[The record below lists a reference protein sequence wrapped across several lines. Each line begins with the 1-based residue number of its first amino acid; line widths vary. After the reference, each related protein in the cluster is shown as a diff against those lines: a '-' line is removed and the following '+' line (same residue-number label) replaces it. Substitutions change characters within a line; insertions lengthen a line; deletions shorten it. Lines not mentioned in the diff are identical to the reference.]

1 MTPLP
6 RPRKKSEMDV
16 SYSIVSIVFLLMFFF
31 LLTGQM
37 QNQAAQGMALAET
50 SELPLDRLPSPILI
64 VGEGGAWALDG
75 NPVAPDL
82 LALALQGLEQPVIL
96 HVLIGKEAPAESLL
110 SVVTRPDLANVELR
124 LVTLRRSVQP

>member
-16 SYSIVSIVFLLMFFF
+16 SFAIVSIVFLLLFFF

-37 QNQAAQGMALAET
+37 QNQTARGMALAET

-64 VGEGGAWALDG
+64 VGEAGAWSLDG
-75 NPVAPDL
+75 APVAPDL
-82 LALALQGLEQPVIL
+82 LALALQNLEQPC
-96 HVLIGKEAPAESLL
+96 ASSP
-110 SVVTRPDLANVELR
+110 
-124 LVTLRRSVQP
+124 

>member
-1 MTPLP
+1 MKPLP
-6 RPRKKSEMDV
+6 PGHKKMEMDV

-37 QNQAAQGMALAET
+37 QNRTAQGMALAET

-64 VGEGGAWALDG
+64 VGDAGAWSLDG

-82 LALALQGLEQPVIL
+82 LALALQNLEQPVIL

>member
-16 SYSIVSIVFLLMFFF
+16 SFAIVSIVFLLLFFF

-37 QNQAAQGMALAET
+37 QNQTAQGMALAET

-75 NPVAPDL
+75 SPVAPDL
-82 LALALQGLEQPVIL
+82 LALALQNLEQPVVL
-96 HVLIGKEAPAESLL
+96 HVLIGKEAPADSLL
-110 SVVTRPDLANVELR
+110 AVVTRPDLANIELR

>member
-1 MTPLP
+1 
-6 RPRKKSEMDV
+6 MDV

-31 LLTGQM
+31 LLTGQA
-37 QNQAAQGMALAET
+37 QNRIAQNMALAET

-64 VGEGGAWALDG
+64 VGDAGAWALDG
-75 NPVAPDL
+75 KPVAPDL
-82 LALALQGLEQPVIL
+82 LALALQALPQPVIL

-124 LVTLRRSVQP
+124 LVTLRRNVQP

>member
-1 MTPLP
+1 MKPLP
-6 RPRKKSEMDV
+6 PGHKKMEMDV

-31 LLTGQM
+31 LLTGQA
-37 QNQAAQGMALAET
+37 QNRVAQNMALAET

-64 VGEGGAWALDG
+64 VGEGGAWSLDG
-75 NPVAPDL
+75 APVAPEL
-82 LALALQGLEQPVIL
+82 LAFALQSLPQPVIL

-110 SVVTRPDLANVELR
+110 QVVTRPDLANVELR